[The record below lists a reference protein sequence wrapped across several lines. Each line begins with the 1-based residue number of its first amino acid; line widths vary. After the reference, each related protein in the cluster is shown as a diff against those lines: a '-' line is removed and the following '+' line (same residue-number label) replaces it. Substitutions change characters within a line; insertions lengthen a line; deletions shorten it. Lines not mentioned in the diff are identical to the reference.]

1 MLVRKEPHSR
11 RSFVKSESMD
21 YEGPFGLAT
30 FLVENIIPKNHVPS
44 QSPSGFH
51 TRREESGRPSEEGLI
66 CIAAKAE

>member
-1 MLVRKEPHSR
+1 
-11 RSFVKSESMD
+11 MD

-30 FLVENIIPKNHVPS
+30 FLSENIIPKNHIPS

-51 TRREESGRPSEEGLI
+51 TRRAESGRPSEEGLI